1 MARVLEDLS
10 MRFVIAALLLS
21 APALAADPAR
31 RVQHELTV
39 TAAAGGPTR
48 LKLPDRV
55 AHTDTARLQVRVGAE
70 RAEVPRN
77 QWGFVDSRT
86 IQLLPIGSE
95 AGPQHVY
102 ELSYEALPER

>member
-1 MARVLEDLS
+1 
-10 MRFVIAALLLS
+10 MRLIVAALLLS
-21 APALAADPAR
+21 IPAHAAEPAMR
-31 RVQHELTV
+31 RVQHELTP
-39 TAAAGGPTR
+39 ANPAPGGPTR
-48 LKLPDRV
+48 LRLPDRV

-70 RAEVPRN
+70 RSEVPRE

-102 ELSYEALPER
+102 ELSYDALPGQ